1 MKTDYWPQKWMIRIK
16 NSNILSDD
24 NKEALLAFLNET
36 SNEFINLNI
45 MPILNLISAMN
56 KINLKRLNHDDM
68 LLIFDW
74 FYKTQ
79 WIYTP
84 TSFVNIKYQLLKF
97 LDFVD
102 KTYGLSLN
110 PKKEFS
116 KFMKTRKIE
125 EIKSIA
131 GGISYGTN

>member
-16 NSNILSDD
+16 NSNVLSDD
-24 NKEALLAFLNET
+24 NKEVLLAFLNET
-36 SNEFINLNI
+36 SSKFINLNI
-45 MPILNLISAMN
+45 MPVLNFISAKDN
-56 KINLKRLNHDDM
+56 INFKGLDHDDM

-79 WIYTP
+79 WMHTP
-84 TSFVNIKYQLLKF
+84 TSFVNIKQQLLNF
-97 LDFVD
+97 LEFVD
-102 KTYGLSLN
+102 KTYGLGLN

-116 KFMKTRKIE
+116 KFMKKKKIE

-131 GGISYGTN
+131 EDLSYGTN

>member
-16 NSNILSDD
+16 NSNVLSDD
-24 NKEALLAFLNET
+24 NKEVLLAFLNET
-36 SNEFINLNI
+36 SSKFINLNI
-45 MPILNLISAMN
+45 MPVLNFISAIN
-56 KINLKRLNHDDM
+56 NVNLKHLDHDDM

-79 WIYTP
+79 WMHTP
-84 TSFVNIKYQLLKF
+84 TSFVNIKQQLLKF

-102 KTYGLSLN
+102 KTYSLGLN

-116 KFMKTRKIE
+116 EFMKKKKIE
-125 EIKSIA
+125 EIKSLGEDIKN
-131 GGISYGTN
+131 GN

>member
-16 NSNILSDD
+16 NSNVLSDD
-24 NKEALLAFLNET
+24 NKEVLLAFLKQN
-36 SNEFINLNI
+36 SSRFINLNI
-45 MPILNLISAMN
+45 MPILNFISAIN
-56 KINLKRLNHDDM
+56 NVNLKNLNHDDM

-74 FYKTQ
+74 FYKTR

-84 TSFVNIKYQLLKF
+84 TSFVNIKQQLLKF

-102 KTYGLSLN
+102 KTYGLGLN

-116 KFMKTRKIE
+116 KFMRTRKIE

-131 GGISYGTN
+131 EDLSYGTN

>member
-16 NSNILSDD
+16 NSNLSDD
-24 NKEALLAFLNET
+24 NKEVLLAFLKQN
-36 SNEFINLNI
+36 SSRFINLNI
-45 MPILNLISAMN
+45 MPVLNFISTIN
-56 KINLKRLNHDDM
+56 NVNLKNLNHNDM

-74 FYKTQ
+74 FYKTR
-79 WIYTP
+79 WMHTP
-84 TSFVNIKYQLLKF
+84 TSFVNIKQQLLKF

-102 KTYGLSLN
+102 KTYGLGLN

-116 KFMKTRKIE
+116 KFIKTRKIE

-131 GGISYGTN
+131 GSLNYGN

>member
-1 MKTDYWPQKWMIRIK
+1 MIRIK
-16 NSNILSDD
+16 NSNVLSDD
-24 NKEALLAFLNET
+24 NKEVLLAFLNET
-36 SNEFINLNI
+36 SSEFINLNI
-45 MPILNLISAMN
+45 MPILNLISAKDN
-56 KINLKRLNHDDM
+56 INFKGLDHDDM

-79 WIYTP
+79 WIYTS
-84 TSFVNIKYQLLKF
+84 TSFINIKFQLLKF

-102 KTYGLSLN
+102 KTYSLGLN

-116 KFMKTRKIE
+116 KFMRTRKIE

-131 GGISYGTN
+131 EDLSYGTN

>member
-16 NSNILSDD
+16 NSNVLSDD
-24 NKEALLAFLNET
+24 NKEVLLAFLNET
-36 SNEFINLNI
+36 SSEFINLNI
-45 MPILNLISAMN
+45 MPILNLISAKDN
-56 KINLKRLNHDDM
+56 INFKGLDHDDM

-79 WIYTP
+79 WMHTP
-84 TSFVNIKYQLLKF
+84 TSFVNIKHQLLKF

-102 KTYGLSLN
+102 KTYGLGLN

-131 GGISYGTN
+131 EDLKNGN

>member
-16 NSNILSDD
+16 NSNVLSDD
-24 NKEALLAFLNET
+24 NKEVLLAFLKQN
-36 SNEFINLNI
+36 SSRFINLNI
-45 MPILNLISAMN
+45 MPILNFISAIN
-56 KINLKRLNHDDM
+56 NVNLKNLNHDDM

-84 TSFVNIKYQLLKF
+84 TSFVNIKQQLLKF

-102 KTYGLSLN
+102 KTYGLGLN

-116 KFMKTRKIE
+116 KFMRTRKIE

-131 GGISYGTN
+131 EDLKNGN

>member
-16 NSNILSDD
+16 NSNVLSDD
-24 NKEALLAFLNET
+24 NKEVLLAFLKQN
-36 SNEFINLNI
+36 SSRFINLNI
-45 MPILNLISAMN
+45 MPILNFISAIN
-56 KINLKRLNHDDM
+56 NVNLKNLNHDDM

-74 FYKTQ
+74 FYKTR

-84 TSFVNIKYQLLKF
+84 TSFVNIKQQLLKF

-102 KTYGLSLN
+102 KTYGLGLN

-131 GGISYGTN
+131 GGLSY

>member
-1 MKTDYWPQKWMIRIK
+1 MKKDYWPQKWMIRIK
-16 NSNILSDD
+16 NSNVLSDD
-24 NKEALLAFLNET
+24 NKEVLLAFLNET
-36 SNEFINLNI
+36 SSEFINLNI
-45 MPILNLISAMN
+45 MPILNLISAKDN
-56 KINLKRLNHDDM
+56 INFKGLDHDDM

-79 WIYTP
+79 WIYTS
-84 TSFVNIKYQLLKF
+84 TSFINIKFQLLKF

-102 KTYGLSLN
+102 KTYSLGLN

-116 KFMKTRKIE
+116 KFMRTRKIE

-131 GGISYGTN
+131 EDLSYGTN

>member
-16 NSNILSDD
+16 NSNLSDD
-24 NKEALLAFLNET
+24 NKEVLLAFLKQN
-36 SNEFINLNI
+36 SGRFINLNI
-45 MPILNLISAMN
+45 MPILNFISTIN
-56 KINLKRLNHDDM
+56 NVNLKNLNHDDM

-79 WIYTP
+79 WMHTP
-84 TSFVNIKYQLLKF
+84 TSFVNIKQQLLKF

-102 KTYGLSLN
+102 KTYGLGLN

-131 GGISYGTN
+131 EDLNYGTN